1 MIVKKVFMIFRSLS
15 QQIFSEF
22 FFFCRI
28 IPSMGW
34 VVLYDLNVTK
44 LFNKVKSHHFTWK
57 ASYYMLIYLFGLFVY
72 RCL

>member
-1 MIVKKVFMIFRSLS
+1 
-15 QQIFSEF
+15 
-22 FFFCRI
+22 
-28 IPSMGW
+28 MGW

-57 ASYYMLIYLFGLFVY
+57 ALYYMLIYLFGLFVY